1 MGSPSSFMPGPKHG
15 GHYDLARLAISVLRK
30 PESFQIKARNENQL
44 EIYLVGLLKRRR
56 ALSPHIIDQIKTNP
70 DKRISRVPAF
80 GFDHGP
86 DIAIDPNGTAI
97 EVKLVRSAHDLRT
110 GISQALVYRL
120 GYRFAIMV
128 LGDWT
133 EHGVLVKSLL
143 EKNSKGAELLR
154 YLCDEH
160 NVFTVIGPVAPDKPN
175 LVFVS
180 ERSMEAG
187 GKGEEP
193 TTDQVTETSFP
204 PSQAPSP
211 TTIG

>member
-1 MGSPSSFMPGPKHG
+1 MPGPKQG

-30 PESFQIKARNENQL
+30 PESFQIRAKKEIQL
-44 EIYLVGLLKRRR
+44 EIYLVGLLKQPRTLR
-56 ALSPHIIDQIKTNP
+56 PHIIDQIKTNP
-70 DKRISRVPAF
+70 DKRVSRVHAF
-80 GFDHGP
+80 GFNHGP

-97 EVKLVRSAHDLRT
+97 EVKLVRTAHDLRT
-110 GISQALVYRL
+110 GLSQALIYRF

-133 EHGVLVKSLL
+133 DHGVLVKSLL
-143 EKNSKGAELLR
+143 EKNSKWAELLR

-175 LVFVS
+175 LVFVPKTTTPPGDDS
-180 ERSMEAG
+180 TVVPHAG
-187 GKGEEP
+187 PGTG
-193 TTDQVTETSFP
+193 QAVP

-211 TTIG
+211 TAIG